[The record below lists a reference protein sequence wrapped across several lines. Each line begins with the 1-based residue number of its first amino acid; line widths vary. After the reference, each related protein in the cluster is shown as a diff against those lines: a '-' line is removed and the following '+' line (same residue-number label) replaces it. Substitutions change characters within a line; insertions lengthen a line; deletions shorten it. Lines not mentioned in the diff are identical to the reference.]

1 MIFVDTDIIIDIYR
15 GYLPSIEWKNTIQDE
30 IILSGYTGFE
40 LISGCINSK
49 DLNKIKKTLNSYNL
63 IWASNEACKEAF
75 NTFSKLK
82 LRIGIDFVDC
92 LIGHTAVELNLPL
105 YTFNK
110 KHYQHIPKLK
120 IIQPYK
126 K

>member
-49 DLNKIKKTLNSYNL
+49 DLSKIKNALNSYNL

-75 NTFSKLK
+75 NTFQ
-82 LRIGIDFVDC
+82 
-92 LIGHTAVELNLPL
+92 N
-105 YTFNK
+105 
-110 KHYQHIPKLK
+110 
-120 IIQPYK
+120 
-126 K
+126 